1 MLNQQINIYY
11 IYKVDQHITHA
22 HEYAQTTINVNI
34 PKIRIMQIKR
44 IKRKEKKESFFI
56 HLNKLLLER
65 IEGRMNR
72 LSN

>member
-44 IKRKEKKESFFI
+44 IKRKEKKKVSSYI
-56 HLNKLLLER
+56 
-65 IEGRMNR
+65 
-72 LSN
+72 